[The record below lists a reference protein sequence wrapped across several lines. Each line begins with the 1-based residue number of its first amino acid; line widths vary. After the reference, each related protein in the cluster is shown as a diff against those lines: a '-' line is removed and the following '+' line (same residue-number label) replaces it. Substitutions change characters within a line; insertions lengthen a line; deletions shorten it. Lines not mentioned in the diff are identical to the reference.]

1 MNSETMVRNPPTGD
15 LAPFT
20 RVTSGIADAWALPSS
35 DPSQPQA
42 MTPAY
47 HGGRLIRQR
56 HKSWSCAS
64 ACVAEMRC
72 DGPLHV
78 DLTGELPMLSA
89 VLDEVGG
96 RLEIRPNSCRDR
108 APSHAEANHLSL
120 IPARLEAHGYAS
132 GVRYIRHLLLR
143 FDGGALARAHDD
155 EIDLSIA
162 LAPRLMFADR
172 GIMHLAELFAAEC
185 ANDGPPSRLYG
196 DTLSMALLLALSRLG
211 RSGHRPGTG
220 GQLAPW
226 QLRRVTEYFAAHLA
240 DDIQLQTVADLVQLS
255 RSYFSRAFKIS
266 TGVAPHRWLLQAR
279 IGKAKEL
286 LLEGNLTLARIA
298 VDIGFADQAH
308 FTRAFTR
315 WTGQTPTA
323 YRATMSARARTRTH

>member
-20 RVTSGIADAWALPSS
+20 GVASGLAEWSLPSS
-35 DPSQPQA
+35 DPPLPRA

-47 HGGRLIRQR
+47 RGSRLIRRR

-96 RLEIRPNSCRDR
+96 RFEIRSNSCRDR
-108 APSHAEANHLSL
+108 APSNTDANRLSL
-120 IPARLEAHGYAS
+120 IPARHEAHGYAS
-132 GVRYIRHLLLR
+132 GMRYIRHLLLR
-143 FDGGALARAHDD
+143 FDGAALARAHDD

-185 ANDGPPSRLYG
+185 ANDGAPSRLYG

-211 RSGHRPGTG
+211 GSRHRPGTG

-240 DDIQLQTVADLVQLS
+240 EDIQLQTVADLVRLS

-286 LLEGNLTLARIA
+286 LLEGDLSLARIA

-308 FTRAFTR
+308 FTRTF
-315 WTGQTPTA
+315 G
-323 YRATMSARARTRTH
+323 RAVGESPRAWQRDRCG